1 MKNFII
7 FMWVIFAAFFLV
19 PIASNYMSGS
29 PESEIVSIIEKES
42 EADDIKVTASE
53 EHGNKSMYAFTAGED
68 FGVAIFSHF
77 GDNYNYQEGT
87 MSNDEDHIDVNLD
100 TGWDVYEYKLT
111 AEGAEQVAFHRF
123 GGIYKVYA
131 MIAAVMVIFSIVGGI
146 YGIRTKKKYEEQRKK
161 GLRQ

>member
-7 FMWVIFAAFFLV
+7 FMWVIFTAFFLF

-42 EADDIKVTASE
+42 EADDIKVTASK

-77 GDNYNYQEGT
+77 GDN
-87 MSNDEDHIDVNLD
+87 
-100 TGWDVYEYKLT
+100 
-111 AEGAEQVAFHRF
+111 
-123 GGIYKVYA
+123 
-131 MIAAVMVIFSIVGGI
+131 
-146 YGIRTKKKYEEQRKK
+146 
-161 GLRQ
+161 

>member
-1 MKNFII
+1 MIAKSLLGKKPAETIYR
-7 FMWVIFAAFFLV
+7 MAA
-19 PIASNYMSGS
+19 
-29 PESEIVSIIEKES
+29 
-42 EADDIKVTASE
+42 D
-53 EHGNKSMYAFTAGED
+53 
-68 FGVAIFSHF
+68 GVLYI
-77 GDNYNYQEGT
+77 D
-87 MSNDEDHIDVNLD
+87 DEDHIDVNLD